1 MSKDLNDYQI
11 TKNLIIFF
19 LVVAIVTV
27 GLAYLG
33 IYIQDSDYRKNIEME
48 TEKLLKKNSLNLS
61 IKYYLFRSEVVCDYF
76 SIDDYWRTIDYGSVN

>member
-33 IYIQDSDYRKNIEME
+33 IYIQDSDYRKNIELTSE
-48 TEKLLKKNSLNLS
+48 QINL
-61 IKYYLFRSEVVCDYF
+61 IKYYKKK
-76 SIDDYWRTIDYGSVN
+76 

>member
-1 MSKDLNDYQI
+1 MSKVLNDYQI
-11 TKNLIIFF
+11 TKNLIIFL

-48 TEKLLKKNSLNLS
+48 TRAALK
-61 IKYYLFRSEVVCDYF
+61 EE
-76 SIDDYWRTIDYGSVN
+76 

>member
-1 MSKDLNDYQI
+1 MTNDLNDYQT

-33 IYIQDSDYRKNIEME
+33 IYIQDSNYRKNIEIE
-48 TEKLLKKNSLNLS
+48 TRESLK
-61 IKYYLFRSEVVCDYF
+61 EE
-76 SIDDYWRTIDYGSVN
+76 